1 VKRHL
6 VILAT
11 LALSAFA
18 LAGTAS
24 AATIDQRQFRQHARI
39 HSAMR
44 HRELT
49 RAELMR
55 LRAGQAHVRRVVW
68 RARRDGRL
76 TMRERM
82 RVQRGLDRQ
91 SLRIHRLAH
100 NRRAPY

>member
-1 VKRHL
+1 MKRHL

-24 AATIDQRQFRQHARI
+24 AATIDQRQFHQHARI
-39 HSAMR
+39 DRAMR
-44 HRELT
+44 HHELT

-55 LRAGQAHVRRVVW
+55 LRAGHAHLRRAEW
-68 RARRDGRL
+68 RSRRDGRL
-76 TMRERM
+76 TMHERM
-82 RVQRGLDRQ
+82 RLQRGLDRQ
-91 SLRIHRLAH
+91 SLRIHRFAH